1 MCNVTLPLPL
11 FVTLDTKVE
20 TQCVS
25 FTLQQQFHDKYK
37 TLPGNHEE
45 KDMLRT
51 CEFSLQSL
59 PVEFMVLF
67 SKKKIYIYLHLN
79 LQLKVAEHFAECIA
93 LRLLSTLLFSN

>member
-1 MCNVTLPLPL
+1 MCNVTLPLSLPL

-25 FTLQQQFHDKYK
+25 FTLQEQFHDKYK

-51 CEFSLQSL
+51 CEFALQSL
-59 PVEFMVLF
+59 PVEFILLF
-67 SKKKIYIYLHLN
+67 SKKINK
-79 LQLKVAEHFAECIA
+79 
-93 LRLLSTLLFSN
+93 